1 VPGVSGFTPELF
13 NTASMSLQRITSVAA
28 AAMIAGSACGQDKP
42 DLKDVRQKTSYALG
56 TDIGT
61 NLKRQEV
68 DLDAKALAAGIA
80 DALGGKPLMSEAEV
94 RETLDQL
101 RAKMMAGAEAKA
113 KVAGEKNLKEG
124 EAFLAA
130 NGKKDG
136 VKTTASGL
144 QYKVLKPGTG
154 ATPKP
159 SDEVKVHYHGTLIDG
174 TVFDSSVERGEPIS
188 FPVTGVIPGWVEAL
202 QLMKVGDKWQIYIPS
217 KLAYGERGAGG
228 KIGPNSALIFDV
240 ELLGIEKGAN

>member
-1 VPGVSGFTPELF
+1 
-13 NTASMSLQRITSVAA
+13 
-28 AAMIAGSACGQDKP
+28 MIAGAVCAQDKP
-42 DLKDVRQKTSYALG
+42 DLKDPKLRASYALG
-56 TDIGT
+56 ADIGS
-61 NLKRQEV
+61 NLKRQEL
-68 DLDAKALAAGIA
+68 DLDAKALAAGIS
-80 DALGGKPLMSEAEV
+80 DAIGGKTALTPAEV
-94 RETLDQL
+94 QETLAEL
-101 RAKMMAGAEAKA
+101 RKQYMAQMESKA
-113 KVAGEKNLKEG
+113 KVAGSKNLKDG
-124 EAFLAA
+124 EDFLAA

-144 QYKVLKPGTG
+144 QYKVIKSGSG

-217 KLAYGERGAGG
+217 KLAYGERGSGP
-228 KIGPNSALIFDV
+228 KIGPNTALIFDV
-240 ELLGIEKGAN
+240 ELLGIEGAAK

>member
-1 VPGVSGFTPELF
+1 
-13 NTASMSLQRITSVAA
+13 
-28 AAMIAGSACGQDKP
+28 MIAGAVCAQDKP
-42 DLKDVRQKTSYALG
+42 DLKDPKLRASYALG
-56 TDIGT
+56 ADIGS
-61 NLKRQEV
+61 NLKRQEL
-68 DLDAKALAAGIA
+68 DLDAKALAAGIS
-80 DALGGKPLMSEAEV
+80 DAIGGKTALTPAEV
-94 RETLDQL
+94 QETLAEL
-101 RAKMMAGAEAKA
+101 RKQYMAQMESKAKVAESKA
-113 KVAGEKNLKEG
+113 KVAGSKNLKDG
-124 EAFLAA
+124 EDFLAA

-144 QYKVLKPGTG
+144 QYKVIKSGSG

-217 KLAYGERGAGG
+217 KLAYGERGSGP
-228 KIGPNSALIFDV
+228 KIGPNAALIFDV
-240 ELLGIEKGAN
+240 ELLGIEGAAK